1 MERVDKILQH
11 PKYIEYMQR
20 IATDE
25 KDRIFCRH
33 DLQHAIDVARIAYIL
48 VLENKLIMKKDMIYA
63 TALLH
68 DIGRWK
74 EYEESAEHA
83 EASAELAAEILAD
96 CGFDAEE
103 REFML
108 KAIRDHRKSGTQ
120 STFLS
125 SIIYKSDKMSRLCI
139 DCDARDQC
147 KRFANG
153 GKINLYY

>member
-1 MERVDKILQH
+1 MQKI
-11 PKYIEYMQR
+11 EE
-20 IATDE
+20 DE

-33 DLQHAIDVARIAYIL
+33 DLQHCVDVARIAYIL
-48 VLENKLIMKKDMIYA
+48 VLENRLVMKKDVIYA

-74 EYEESAEHA
+74 EYEEGVEHA
-83 EASAELAAEILAD
+83 SASAELAADILVD

-108 KAIRDHRKSGTQ
+108 KAIRDHRKNGTQ

-125 SIIYKSDKMSRLCI
+125 SIIYKSDKMSRLCVN
-139 DCDARDQC
+139 CEVRDKC
-147 KRFANG
+147 KRFADG
-153 GKINLYY
+153 GKVNLYY